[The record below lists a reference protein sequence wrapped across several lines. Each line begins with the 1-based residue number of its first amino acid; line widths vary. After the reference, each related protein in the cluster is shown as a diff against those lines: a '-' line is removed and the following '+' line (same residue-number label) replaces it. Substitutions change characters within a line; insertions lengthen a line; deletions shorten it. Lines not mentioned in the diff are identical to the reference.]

1 MKQAL
6 LSFVLLFFIHIGF
19 SQSSFSDRLSI
30 KRSGGTESVE
40 LRVFPNPAT
49 IYFSLNDNESVE
61 KIQVYNLIGREMKS
75 FFYEKN
81 QKYSV
86 EDLPK
91 GIYLVQMR
99 GKDEKILA
107 TQRLSKR

>member
-6 LSFVLLFFIHIGF
+6 LTFSLLFFIQIGF

-30 KRSGGTESVE
+30 RRVGGTESVE

-49 IYFSLNDNESVE
+49 VYFSLSDNESVQ
-61 KIQVYNLIGREMKS
+61 KIHVYNLVGKEMKN
-75 FFYEKN
+75 FFYEKG

-86 EDLPK
+86 EELPK
-91 GIYLVQMR
+91 GLYLIQMR
-99 GKDEKILA
+99 GKDEKVIA

>member
-6 LSFVLLFFIHIGF
+6 LTFSLLLFIQIGF

-30 KRSGGTESVE
+30 KRTGGTESVE

-49 IYFSLNDNESVE
+49 IYFSLSDNESVQE
-61 KIQVYNLIGREMKS
+61 IHVYNLVGKEMKN
-75 FFYEKN
+75 FLYEKN

-91 GIYLVQMR
+91 GVYLIQMR
-99 GKDEKILA
+99 GKDEKIIV